1 VIEPSS
7 PKVPLRL
14 ILASGSSRRQQL
26 LQQAGYTFDC
36 DPPSIDESTY
46 PRQLSPSEVPL
57 HLARAK
63 AKIVTDRLLIRAKLT
78 DTTDMVVLAA
88 DTVIIFAERVI
99 GQPRDAVDARRIIQ
113 LLAGTTHI
121 VVSGVLVHQLADG
134 ISREARVLSAV
145 RMKLLTPGQ
154 VDKYVSSGRWESK
167 AGGYGLQDGEL
178 VEHVAG
184 CRTNVIGL
192 PMTTTRRLLSAAG
205 VEASPTA

>member
-1 VIEPSS
+1 
-7 PKVPLRL
+7 
-14 ILASGSSRRQQL
+14 L

-36 DPPSIDESTY
+36 EPASIDESSFPT
-46 PRQLSPSEVPL
+46 QLSPSDVPL
-57 HLARAK
+57 YLARAK
-63 AKIVTDRLLIRAKLT
+63 ARIVSDRLSSRANPT
-78 DTTDMVVLAA
+78 DAPRQVVLAA
-88 DTVIIFAERVI
+88 DTAIIFAERVI
-99 GQPRDAVDARRIIQ
+99 GQPRDAVDARQMIQ

-134 ISREARVLSAV
+134 IAREARVLSAV

-154 VDKYVSSGRWESK
+154 LDKYVRSGQWEGK